1 MNAIG
6 LDLTT
11 LAIVWITASIVLI
24 PLLVLAVRFA
34 LLPLLETLAR
44 LRGGSVEVDAGLA
57 QRLANVEAT
66 LARVTRELERRA
78 EASGARAS

>member
-1 MNAIG
+1 VNAIG

-11 LAIVWITASIVLI
+11 LAIVWITASIILI

-44 LRGGSVEVDAGLA
+44 LRNGTSGADATLEP
-57 QRLANVEAT
+57 RLARAEAS
-66 LARVTRELERRA
+66 LARMGRELERLA
-78 EASGARAS
+78 QASATRAS